1 MKKFYTLLILSIIAT
16 INLFAIDISSLNLP
30 KSIVLPEP
38 KNVNLPKINA
48 EKPPYVIFDNFVQ
61 GDKNHEGTII
71 SNLFELCYYDMYA
84 YYPSQDFNYQKF
96 MLRTQYSDAF
106 FSQYK
111 ITDFDVAIFPLGEYP
126 LNTATQG
133 GMKVIDKIK
142 EMLEAGKRVLVI
154 GRRMIL
160 WAFVDLPELQAGKD
174 PVVIDF
180 LTKTLGMKKDTSSTM
195 ITTISGGGGK
205 TWIPFHIRTEE
216 THPSTKGYDIY
227 CNVAYG
233 RNVEPKHPIIYQD
246 IVDFFQLQATSDIVG
261 TAFIDEFYALNQEG
275 KLVPIFKFNK
285 GQRFVG
291 LGGKIGDG
299 KLALWTLAP
308 DVAGGSEITQFHYIE
323 QKTMDW
329 FTIDLPKPVP
339 YIEFETT
346 EINFGETLPESEKF
360 KELRFRNFGRQ
371 PFQVTKIALDG
382 YEDPGVFTLLDVPTL
397 PLTLQPEQ
405 VASIRIKFR
414 PNGEREFE
422 DAIIFETTAINGASR
437 VITLKGVGGKNAPV
451 GPEITVQKEPFDF
464 GVVDIGTSIIKDIF
478 FESSGTA
485 PLIVSKIEFLTN
497 DGMVFNF
504 PKTMNY
510 PIVVQPGKIY
520 TFQVKYTPRD
530 YGMTYNA
537 TLKITSDAKKNP
549 VSTISLVGKT
559 PAPSEGAIITASVDT
574 LKFPGVVPLHTFTQ
588 TFDILNIGK
597 KDLRLNKIY
606 FSANDEDVF
615 SIPEQIENGTPITIE
630 PSKKLE
636 IPVSFK
642 PYTDGAEYFADLGFF
657 TNATNEGGE
666 DFHVYFVGTGD
677 KNGVSVS
684 DNHLTRN
691 LSLNVYPNPSNE
703 NINLIIN
710 SNFIKKQVSIK
721 LSNTLGQT
729 LEILFQGYLN
739 EGLNYFSFDNK
750 LKAGNYFIIIEDG
763 QNQMV
768 HSIIIIK

>member
-1 MKKFYTLLILSIIAT
+1 MKKFYILLLISIITT
-16 INLFAIDISSLNLP
+16 INLFALDISNLNLP

-71 SNLFELCYYDMYA
+71 SNLFEICYYDMYS
-84 YYPSQDFNYQKF
+84 YYPTDDYNYQKY

-106 FSQYK
+106 FSQYR

-126 LNTATQG
+126 LNVTTQG
-133 GMKVIDKIK
+133 GIKVIDKIK
-142 EMLEAGKRVLVI
+142 EMLDAGKRVLVI
-154 GRRMIL
+154 GRRIIL

-195 ITTISGGGGK
+195 ITTISSGGGK
-205 TWIPFHIRTEE
+205 TWIPFHLKTDEN
-216 THPSTKGYDIY
+216 HPSTKGYDIY

-233 RNVEPKHPIIYQD
+233 RNTEPKNPIIYQD
-246 IVDFFQLQATSDIVG
+246 LVDFFQLKTTTDIVG
-261 TAFIDEFYALNQEG
+261 TGYIDEMYLLNQEN
-275 KLVPIFKFNK
+275 KLVPIIKFNK
-285 GQRFVG
+285 GQRYVA

-299 KLALWTLAP
+299 KLALWSIAP
-308 DVAGGSEITQFHYIE
+308 DVAGGSELTHFHYIE

-346 EINFGETLPESEKF
+346 EVNFGETLPESEKF

-382 YEDPGVFTLLDVPTL
+382 YEEPGVFTLLDVPPL
-397 PLTLQPEQ
+397 PLTLKPEQ

-437 VITLKGVGGKNAPV
+437 LINLKGVGGKNAPV

-464 GVVDIGTSIIKDIF
+464 GVVDVGTSIIKDIT

-504 PKTMNY
+504 PKTMSY
-510 PIVVQPGKIY
+510 PIVVQPGKFY
-520 TFQVKYTPRD
+520 SFQVKYTPRD

-549 VSTISLVGKT
+549 IATINLVGKT
-559 PAPSEGAIITASVDT
+559 PAPSEGAIITASIDT
-574 LKFPGVVPLHTFTQ
+574 LKFPGVVPHHTYTQ

-597 KDLRLNKIY
+597 KDLKINKIY
-606 FSANDEDVF
+606 FSENDEEVF
-615 SIPEQIENGTPITIE
+615 SIPDNILEGTPITIE

-642 PYTDGAEYFADLGFF
+642 PYTDGVEYFADLGFF

-677 KNGVSVS
+677 KNGLSIT
-684 DNHLTRN
+684 DNDLTRN
-691 LSLNVYPNPSNE
+691 LSIKLYPNPSSE
-703 NINLIIN
+703 NINLVIN
-710 SNFIKKQVSIK
+710 SAINNKQITIK
-721 LSNTLGQT
+721 LTNILGQT
-729 LEILFQGYLN
+729 LETLFEGYLN
-739 EGLNYFSFDNK
+739 EGINNFTINSNIN
-750 LKAGNYFIIIEDG
+750 AGNYFVVIQDGRNQIIHPIIIF
-763 QNQMV
+763 
-768 HSIIIIK
+768 K

>member
-1 MKKFYTLLILSIIAT
+1 MKKFFTFLIISIIGT
-16 INLFAIDISSLNLP
+16 INLLAIDISNLNLP

-61 GDKNHEGTII
+61 GDKNHEGVII
-71 SNLFELCYYDMYA
+71 SNLFELCYYDMYS
-84 YYPSQDFNYQKF
+84 YYPTDEFNYQKY

-126 LNTATQG
+126 LNTTTQG
-133 GMKVIDKIK
+133 GIKVIDKIK
-142 EMLEAGKRVLVI
+142 EMLDAGKRVLVF

-160 WAFVDLPELQAGKD
+160 WAFVNAPELQAGKD

-180 LTKTLGMKKDTSSTM
+180 LTKTLGMKKDTSSAM
-195 ITTISGGGGK
+195 ITTISSGGSK

-216 THPSTKGYDIY
+216 THPSTKGWDIY

-246 IVDFFQLQATSDIVG
+246 LVDFFQLTTKQDIVG
-261 TAFIDEFYALNQEG
+261 TGYIDEMYALNQEQ

-285 GQRFVG
+285 GQRFVA
-291 LGGKIGDG
+291 LGARIGDG
-299 KLALWTLAP
+299 KLALWTLGP
-308 DVAGGSEITQFHYIE
+308 DVAGGSEIAHFHYIQ

-346 EINFGETLPESEKF
+346 EVNFGETLPESEKF
-360 KELRFRNFGRQ
+360 KELRFRNFGKQ
-371 PFQVTKIALDG
+371 PFKVTKIALDG

-397 PLTLQPEQ
+397 PLTMQPEQ

-414 PNGEREFE
+414 PNAEREFE
-422 DAIIFETTAINGASR
+422 DAIIFESTAINGASR
-437 VITLKGVGGKNAPV
+437 VVILKGVGGKNAPT

-464 GVVDIGTSIIKDIF
+464 GVVEIGTSIIKDIT

-485 PLIVSKIEFLTN
+485 PLIVSKIEFIIN
-497 DGMVFNF
+497 DGMVYSF
-504 PKTMNY
+504 PKTMSY

-520 TFQVKYTPRD
+520 AFQVKYTPRD
-530 YGMTYNA
+530 YGMIYNA
-537 TLKITSDAKKNP
+537 TLQIKSDAKKNP
-549 VSTISLVGKT
+549 IATISLVGRT
-559 PAPSEGAIITASVDT
+559 PAPSEGAVIAASVDT

-588 TFDILNIGK
+588 SFDILNIGK
-597 KDLRLNKIY
+597 KDLRLNEIY
-606 FSANDEDVF
+606 FSINDDEAF
-615 SIPEQIENGTPITIE
+615 SIPKNIIDGTPIIIE

-642 PYTDGAEYFADLGFF
+642 PYLDGVEYFADLGFF

-666 DFHVYFVGTGD
+666 DFHVYFIGYGD
-677 KNGVSVS
+677 KNGVGVS
-684 DNHLTRN
+684 ENE
-691 LSLNVYPNPSNE
+691 LSKNVSIKVFPNPSNE
-703 NINLIIN
+703 TLNININ
-710 SNFIKKQVSIK
+710 SNLANKKVTLK
-721 LSNTLGQT
+721 LCNNLGQT
-729 LEILFQGYLN
+729 IQTLFVGNLV
-739 EGLNYFSFDNK
+739 EGTNSFRLDNK
-750 LKAGNYFIIIEDG
+750 INAGTYFITLEDEQHII
-763 QNQMV
+763 V
-768 HSIIIIK
+768 HPIIIVK